1 MLSLESTA
9 YKVGPWLASGT
20 WLERRGQLPQWRIT
34 YPGSGGKVFVELLSP
49 GESSYLSPEI
59 HRLIVLQMTDL
70 NSCVLNQDCG
80 KQQQKLV
87 YKALLRSD
95 GSLWGGKQSSGN
107 ILDISISRKEP
118 LTSERMCDKTL
129 LATMLPACVW
139 GKQFLSAAAPY
150 FGGLLTLPGA
160 TPQTSHYAWSATSS
174 LPQLLCT

>member
-1 MLSLESTA
+1 M
-9 YKVGPWLASGT
+9 
-20 WLERRGQLPQWRIT
+20 
-34 YPGSGGKVFVELLSP
+34 FVELLSP

-129 LATMLPACVW
+129 LATMLPACV
-139 GKQFLSAAAPY
+139 
-150 FGGLLTLPGA
+150 
-160 TPQTSHYAWSATSS
+160 
-174 LPQLLCT
+174 